1 MTNVIIIVTVTHAQW
16 KAILKAQFFL
26 FPINMQILL
35 LTAFTVLT
43 ELESHNSWQREI
55 FPTWEIAHIMFQEP
69 HE

>member
-43 ELESHNSWQREI
+43 ELKSHNS
-55 FPTWEIAHIMFQEP
+55 
-69 HE
+69 